1 MPLGRMV
8 GFGASMK
15 GLRSSGL
22 AGLASSL
29 SERRASTWVLLSD
42 TTNFLSRTSVF
53 PQYEAELMEM
63 RRLLNSSSGSSEN
76 ERLVRKELTE
86 LRQALRVQGYD
97 LSLGK
102 LELCFQGWRNDASTV
117 EGFRRLVLFLG
128 KNGIWYACGEDNHMA
143 LHDQLDSA
151 LRATDAEI
159 FQKHYLWYRWNHGQL
174 ILSASDTE
182 RKDDFEA
189 LKAWSEQPERRLYLL
204 SRLKKL
210 Q

>member
-1 MPLGRMV
+1 
-8 GFGASMK
+8 MK

-22 AGLASSL
+22 ANLASSL

-53 PQYEAELMEM
+53 AQYEAELMEM

-102 LELCFQGWRNDASTV
+102 LELSFQGWRNDASTV

-143 LHDQLDSA
+143 LHDQLDAA

-189 LKAWSEQPERRLYLL
+189 LKTWSEQPERRLYLL

>member
-1 MPLGRMV
+1 MV
-8 GFGASMK
+8 
-15 GLRSSGL
+15 
-22 AGLASSL
+22 
-29 SERRASTWVLLSD
+29 
-42 TTNFLSRTSVF
+42 
-53 PQYEAELMEM
+53 
-63 RRLLNSSSGSSEN
+63 
-76 ERLVRKELTE
+76 
-86 LRQALRVQGYD
+86 
-97 LSLGK
+97 
-102 LELCFQGWRNDASTV
+102 
-117 EGFRRLVLFLG
+117 
-128 KNGIWYACGEDNHMA
+128 
-143 LHDQLDSA
+143 LHDQLDAA

>member
-1 MPLGRMV
+1 
-8 GFGASMK
+8 MK

-22 AGLASSL
+22 ANLASSL

-63 RRLLNSSSGSSEN
+63 RRLLTSSSGSSEN

-102 LELCFQGWRNDASTV
+102 LELTFQGWRNDASTV

-143 LHDQLDSA
+143 LHDQLDAA

-189 LKAWSEQPERRLYLL
+189 LKTWSEQPERRLYLL

>member
-1 MPLGRMV
+1 MV
-8 GFGASMK
+8 GFGATMK

-22 AGLASSL
+22 ANLASSL

-53 PQYEAELMEM
+53 AQYEAELMEM

-102 LELCFQGWRNDASTV
+102 LELSFQGWRNDASTV

-128 KNGIWYACGEDNHMA
+128 KNGIWYSSGEDNHMV
-143 LHDQLDSA
+143 LHDQLDAA

>member
-1 MPLGRMV
+1 LEVVRLPAR
-8 GFGASMK
+8 
-15 GLRSSGL
+15 GLP
-22 AGLASSL
+22 ALASSL
-29 SERRASTWVLLSD
+29 SERLASTWILLSD

-63 RRLLNSSSGSSEN
+63 RRRLTGAARKSEA
-76 ERLVRKELTE
+76 ERGVRADLTE
-86 LRQALRVQGYD
+86 LRKALRLQGYD

-102 LELCFQGWRNDASTV
+102 LELAFQGWRNDAAEA

-128 KNGIWYACGEDNHMA
+128 ARNLWFASGEENHLV
-143 LHDQLDSA
+143 LHDRLDTA
-151 LRATDAEI
+151 LRSAGIEI
-159 FQKHYLWYRWNHGQL
+159 LQKHYLWYRWNHGQL

-182 RKDDFEA
+182 GKDDFEE
-189 LKAWSEQPERRLYLL
+189 LKTWSAQPERRLFLL